1 MEFGRCK
8 ICCGSGDWAIMGKFV
23 SAPWN
28 LHYAGLFIMGYDVT
42 NYVTV
47 GNLYVWG
54 NLMSVDEETRVFSLN
69 IYDTF
74 E

>member
-1 MEFGRCK
+1 
-8 ICCGSGDWAIMGKFV
+8 MGKFV
-23 SAPWN
+23 SAPCN

-47 GNLYVWG
+47 GNLYVLG
-54 NLMSVDEETRVFSLN
+54 NLMSVDKETRVFSLN